1 MGIFFKLNLR
11 FNRFVKNIANFGGFL
26 NSAWQIDLID
36 CVKSLVKVSNLS
48 SNQSKSFFVSK
59 LKEASIEG
67 TNFVAVCEDAVWVLD
82 ILSGN
87 RKRIDE
93 RSLLSSSVVD
103 KTNVYIPE
111 FLKKDRS

>member
-1 MGIFFKLNLR
+1 MSSGWK
-11 FNRFVKNIANFGGFL
+11 
-26 NSAWQIDLID
+26 IDLID
-36 CVKSLVKVSNLS
+36 CVKSLVKVSNLD

-67 TNFVAVCEDAVWVLD
+67 TNLVDVCEDAVWVLD

-87 RKRIDE
+87 RKRMDE
-93 RSLLSSSVVD
+93 RSLLPSSVVD

-111 FLKKDRS
+111 FLKIDRS

>member
-1 MGIFFKLNLR
+1 LSSGWK
-11 FNRFVKNIANFGGFL
+11 
-26 NSAWQIDLID
+26 IDLID
-36 CVKSLVKVSNLS
+36 CVKSLVKVSNLD

-67 TNFVAVCEDAVWVLD
+67 VNLVAVCEDAVWVVN

-87 RKRIDE
+87 RKRMDV
-93 RSLLSSSVVD
+93 RSLLSSSVND
-103 KTNVYIPE
+103 KTDVYIPE